1 MISSELVYRV
11 SGAKAHPV
19 KPITLAAAGMRE
31 RSHLQE
37 WVIANPEILGEGVLV
52 ITSEF
57 DRWVSQAGRDPDRL
71 DILGLETSG
80 RLVVAELKRDAA
92 PESVS
97 LQAINYAA
105 RASRFTP
112 ELLAEAYVDFMGR
125 TSDEAPSDATEALT
139 ALITHAPDLSAD
151 TIENPRIVLVAG
163 EFPPRVT
170 SSVVWLSERGV
181 DISLVRV
188 QAYQWSDSHAIT
200 VSRIWPVPDLEE
212 FVVAPTRVE
221 RASQRP
227 APLPATPWTE
237 EDLQRLISLRVSQTI
252 LTTMDLCS
260 KKPGTWIGGD
270 EVQQVTGR
278 GPNEH
283 RGDYGGFGITLMRK
297 FQRSNQPYEMNYGVG
312 GSYIQ
317 YYRLNPDLAE
327 TWRRLRGISAPII
340 PSEQEV
346 RR

>member
-1 MISSELVYRV
+1 MIPSELVYKV
-11 SGAKAHPV
+11 VGDKAKQV
-19 KPITLAAAGMRE
+19 KPITLAAAGLRE
-31 RSHLQE
+31 RTHLQE

-57 DRWVSQAGRDPDRL
+57 DRWVSQVGKDPDRL
-71 DILGLETSG
+71 DVLGLETSG
-80 RLVVAELKRDAA
+80 RLVVAELKRDTA
-92 PESVS
+92 PEAVS

-112 ELLAEAYVDFMGR
+112 ELLAEAYLEFMGKASR
-125 TSDEAPSDATEALT
+125 EAPDDATEALT
-139 ALITHAPDLSAD
+139 ALLTHAPDLSAE

-188 QAYQWSDSHAIT
+188 QAYEWSDSHAIT
-200 VSRIWPVPDLEE
+200 VSRVWPVPDLED
-212 FVVAPTRVE
+212 FVVSPARVE
-221 RASQRP
+221 RTSTRA
-227 APLPATPWTE
+227 APLPSASWTE
-237 EDLQRLISLRVSQTI
+237 EDLQRLIDLKVSATI
-252 LTTMDLCS
+252 LTTMDLCA
-260 KKPGTWIGGD
+260 KRPGEWVGGD

-283 RGDYGGFGITLMRK
+283 RGDYGGFGITLSRR

-312 GSYIQ
+312 GISIQ
-317 YYRLNPDLAE
+317 YYRLNPELAE
-327 TWRRLRGISAPII
+327 TWRRLRGLVLPATPPAPATT
-340 PSEQEV
+340 
-346 RR
+346 